1 MPPKRDVPSLRDQG
15 NAAYKAEKW
24 EESIE
29 LYSRAIVE
37 DASID
42 DPAHMAALY
51 CNRSAAYS
59 KRCEF
64 DLAILD
70 ARVAEIIQPRWY
82 RPPQRAAEAHRG
94 LHMFGAAAQD
104 YEDAADVLETNPGPD
119 YANHGRLIATLEA
132 EQGRMEQALHAG
144 PKIRTAADTDYF
156 ARAKT
161 FRPEELKDRIAAR
174 AALRGLEVVFRN
186 WDDFVRDEGK
196 LQVGR
201 HDLDTLWNVLDVA
214 YETPEAFCFRGRNA
228 DGRAIG
234 KALHS
239 ALARD
244 LTSIEELVSLCPVD
258 RMDDFA
264 EKVDAVI
271 DHSGWEALNG
281 GKEWLNRYL
290 GLTLIHALKQKF
302 SAEFDEAIRTVRTGL
317 KLAESMLELRPEL
330 QHRVARIIHQCES
343 FVLECYSWL
352 LEDDGKITLHRL
364 DQFTTLSESCFDY
377 VIRRIATM
385 PAQEDDVLNLVRRNR
400 PLARFLYCQ
409 ALGLRTRAHQKENH
423 EHRIKNIV
431 WPNSR
436 QLKAAA
442 ALALKAADFLPEDDE
457 NKCKYIDF
465 AIRCQIAVGGS
476 TPRQLFN
483 RQAAGERSRS
493 FSEAFFGPIKR
504 RTFDHAHNRNILR
517 VSVESIAE
525 SINPILGTYREEIR
539 AGLPTR
545 QTHLDSGLDYPL
557 KPAAVVFGGTTK
569 EFDRLWANEP
579 AAAQR
584 IWAEYPDG
592 TTVWD
597 RDERLTV

>member
-1 MPPKRDVPSLRDQG
+1 MKT
-15 NAAYKAEKW
+15 
-24 EESIE
+24 
-29 LYSRAIVE
+29 
-37 DASID
+37 
-42 DPAHMAALY
+42 AHSGHLA
-51 CNRSAAYS
+51 
-59 KRCEF
+59 
-64 DLAILD
+64 AILD

-156 ARAKT
+156 ARAQT

-271 DHSGWEALNG
+271 DHSGWEALKCVVLLLLHILPLSGSDHAVTSG

-302 SAEFDEAIRTVRTGL
+302 SAEF
-317 KLAESMLELRPEL
+317 
-330 QHRVARIIHQCES
+330 
-343 FVLECYSWL
+343 
-352 LEDDGKITLHRL
+352 GK
-364 DQFTTLSESCFDY
+364 Q
-377 VIRRIATM
+377 
-385 PAQEDDVLNLVRRNR
+385 
-400 PLARFLYCQ
+400 
-409 ALGLRTRAHQKENH
+409 
-423 EHRIKNIV
+423 
-431 WPNSR
+431 
-436 QLKAAA
+436 
-442 ALALKAADFLPEDDE
+442 
-457 NKCKYIDF
+457 
-465 AIRCQIAVGGS
+465 
-476 TPRQLFN
+476 
-483 RQAAGERSRS
+483 
-493 FSEAFFGPIKR
+493 
-504 RTFDHAHNRNILR
+504 
-517 VSVESIAE
+517 
-525 SINPILGTYREEIR
+525 PILQNRSWI
-539 AGLPTR
+539 
-545 QTHLDSGLDYPL
+545 
-557 KPAAVVFGGTTK
+557 
-569 EFDRLWANEP
+569 
-579 AAAQR
+579 
-584 IWAEYPDG
+584 
-592 TTVWD
+592 
-597 RDERLTV
+597 